1 MQNAATF
8 WDKAAEKYA
17 RSPISDMDAYEYTL
31 ERTRSYLKATD
42 TVLEVG
48 AGTGSTALLLAPNVA
63 HIHATDI
70 SAEMT
75 RIARAKAEAEGITN
89 ASFATEDTLTTG
101 EPIYDVILAHN
112 LLHLV
117 EDVDAALDAISS
129 RLKPGGLFV
138 SKTVCKPTGGLPLK
152 MRLMFLAI
160 PVMQWLGKA
169 PYVRFTPVEDWDAL
183 IESKGHK
190 LLETGNHPV
199 APPSRY
205 VVAKKL

>member
-31 ERTRSYLKATD
+31 ARTRSYLKATD

-70 SAEMT
+70 SSEMT
-75 RIARAKAEAEGITN
+75 RIARAKAETEGITN

-101 EPIYDVILAHN
+101 EPTYDVVLAHN

-117 EDVDAALDAISS
+117 EDVDAALNAISS
-129 RLKPGGLFV
+129 RLKSGGLFI
-138 SKTVCKPTGGLPLK
+138 SKTVCEPTGGLPLK

-183 IESKGHK
+183 IASKGYK

-205 VVAKKL
+205 VVAQKL